1 MVASKKGLLHNIC
14 ENQGNTLYVY
24 IMCYIIL
31 LIYFLIRSDVQ
42 SRGYKVSSVLAL
54 LIDLSCLR
62 LYGWRPIDLGY
73 TTFLVDIL

>member
-1 MVASKKGLLHNIC
+1 
-14 ENQGNTLYVY
+14 
-24 IMCYIIL
+24 MCYIIL